1 MRHTYEQLLSMV
13 EAWSGER
20 SATLIALQERLA
32 RSVHSMQTLTRQTAE
47 AYSVAR
53 NRIYA
58 DMYAQCAHGLGSTS
72 AGATLAVCLAP
83 DWTAQHAEATE
94 RLRVVLRQRF
104 CPSCACDDSTLARVV
119 AVLMDYLRQEQA
131 LVRAACTIQQHIN
144 RLLGRPA
151 PRQPLT
157 AFDLHLFYQ
166 LLDVKFRQPYLIEEL
181 AEVLGLHIVVT
192 QDTMEIAERTTS

>member
-1 MRHTYEQLLSMV
+1 
-13 EAWSGER
+13 
-20 SATLIALQERLA
+20 
-32 RSVHSMQTLTRQTAE
+32 
-47 AYSVAR
+47 
-53 NRIYA
+53 
-58 DMYAQCAHGLGSTS
+58 
-72 AGATLAVCLAP
+72 
-83 DWTAQHAEATE
+83 
-94 RLRVVLRQRF
+94 
-104 CPSCACDDSTLARVV
+104 
-119 AVLMDYLRQEQA
+119 MDYLRQEQA

-144 RLLGRPA
+144 RLLERPA